1 MFGFLK
7 MFRHNMLLVIAPPFL
22 LMEMEVCNDSHED
35 TLTFHRIPQI
45 QSDEM
50 LRKPHLK
57 IGL

>member
-1 MFGFLK
+1 
-7 MFRHNMLLVIAPPFL
+7 MLLVIAPPFP

-50 LRKPHLK
+50 LRKLHLK
-57 IGL
+57 IGS